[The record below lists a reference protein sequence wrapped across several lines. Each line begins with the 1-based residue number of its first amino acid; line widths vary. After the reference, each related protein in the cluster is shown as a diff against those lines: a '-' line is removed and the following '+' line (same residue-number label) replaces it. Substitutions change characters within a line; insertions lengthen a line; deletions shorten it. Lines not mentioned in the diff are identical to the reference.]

1 MDNRARESPSDE
13 VSVLIQRVKTLQRE
27 KEKILSSDPRSEAYY
42 LMEKIRD
49 FLARVAK
56 DCPSDNED
64 LEGLV
69 ELLFL
74 VIRSQTHDKE
84 CNGRDRAR
92 LSRDLAVLQKRIIN
106 LEYEF
111 RLSERQRK
119 MLEIERDALKEGL
132 VKSRRKTKR

>member
-13 VSVLIQRVKTLQRE
+13 VLVLIQRVKTLQRE
-27 KEKILSSDPRSEAYY
+27 KEQILSSDPRSEAYY
-42 LMEKIRD
+42 LMEKIGD

-56 DCPSDNED
+56 DCSSDGED

-69 ELLFL
+69 DLLFL
-74 VIRSQTHDKE
+74 VIRSQVHDKE
-84 CNGRDRAR
+84 CSGRDRAR
-92 LSRDLAVLQKRIIN
+92 LGRDLAVLQKRIIN
-106 LEYEF
+106 LEHVF
-111 RLSERQRK
+111 QLLERQRK